1 MMPTHP
7 FIRDIAHGFDGAVAY
22 PGHEITVKLE
32 CGTAL
37 VKQETPD
44 VLRAPVVGINDRVP
58 LNDAAVPIEIH
69 AVLLLAAKVMSPC
82 SAILYRQFCL

>member
-7 FIRDIAHGFDGAVAY
+7 CIRDIAHGFDGAIAY

-37 VKQETPD
+37 VKQETSD
-44 VLRAPVVGINDRVP
+44 VLRVPVIGINDCVSGD
-58 LNDAAVPIEIH
+58 DAAVPIEIH
-69 AVLLLAAKVMSPC
+69 AVLLLPVTVMSPC
-82 SAILYRQFCL
+82 SVV